1 MARNR
6 PVSSWMVRTSPS
18 SLPKFHHIL
27 KLTGE
32 GRSIKTPLTILTRG
46 FLWRI
51 RVEVRAASVLKRYSD
66 HGRLE
71 ESSFLERIFEK
82 NKDLLSDCNSS
93 PHVILTQSK
102 TGPSRPSF
110 LHNGD
115 RSE

>member
-1 MARNR
+1 
-6 PVSSWMVRTSPS
+6 MVRTSPS
-18 SLPKFHHIL
+18 RLPKFHHML

-32 GRSIKTPLTILTRG
+32 GRSISTPLTILTSG

-51 RVEVRAASVLKRYSD
+51 RVAVRDGVGLRGYSD
-66 HGRLE
+66 HGRMGEFSL
-71 ESSFLERIFEK
+71 SERISEK

-102 TGPSRPSF
+102 TGRARPAF